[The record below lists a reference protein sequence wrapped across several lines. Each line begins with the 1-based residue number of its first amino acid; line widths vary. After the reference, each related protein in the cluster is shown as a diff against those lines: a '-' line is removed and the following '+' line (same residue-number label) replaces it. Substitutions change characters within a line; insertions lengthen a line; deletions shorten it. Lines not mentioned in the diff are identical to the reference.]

1 VAIKLKA
8 MPEGNGTM
16 LDNTLIIYLSD
27 AAEKHHGN
35 CLECPFI
42 LLGGLA
48 GRYLQYP
55 GYGTEGH
62 RTIANLYNTLMHAV
76 GKPQDQFGRLDVN
89 LAKGLQ
95 RGPLP
100 ELLT

>member
-1 VAIKLKA
+1 

-16 LDNTLIIYLSD
+16 LGNTLIIYLSD

-62 RTIANLYNTLMHAV
+62 RTV

>member
-27 AAEKHHGN
+27 ATEKHHGS
-35 CLECPFI
+35 CLEWPFI